1 MVTRMTRARR
11 ETPHDCTCTCPGQH
25 TRAGLAKHVALASHP
40 TSWGS
45 HVSKYIIGKW
55 EKASKLYF
63 RLSRFRFREKP
74 LSPCSARDQN
84 KLISECVCVCVSVL
98 SFLGFFF
105 EHRQAVKSIST
116 PLSPTS
122 LPEFLFTLSAF
133 PLCCHLGRKN
143 AAVTCPSQEH
153 TNYNAHAE
161 VGNAFDM
168 PRWCKLGPKCA

>member
-25 TRAGLAKHVALASHP
+25 TRAGLAKHVALASHS
-40 TSWGS
+40 TSWGN

-63 RLSRFRFREKP
+63 RLSRFQFREKP
-74 LSPCSARDQN
+74 LSPCTARDQN

-105 EHRQAVKSIST
+105 LAST
-116 PLSPTS
+116 SRKINKHT
-122 LPEFLFTLSAF
+122 AF
-133 PLCCHLGRKN
+133 PYLPSRISFYSFCLPTLLSLG
-143 AAVTCPSQEH
+143 QEKRRSDLSKPR
-153 TNYNAHAE
+153 AH
-161 VGNAFDM
+161 
-168 PRWCKLGPKCA
+168 KL